1 MIQFEYRTKVY
12 YKDVDQM
19 GIVYYARYYEYF
31 EAARTELLK
40 SLGIYVTA
48 IEDDGYLLPVITSH
62 CDYKVGANFEDTLL
76 VNTIIKELPNPR
88 LRIEY
93 EVHGDNSDELLVTGY
108 TMHAFTDKS
117 GKAVKPPKQLVD
129 TLRQNF

>member
-12 YKDVDQM
+12 YKDIDQM

-40 SLGIYVTA
+40 SLGIHVTA

-62 CDYKVGANFEDTLL
+62 CDYKVGANFEDTLV
-76 VNTIIKELPNPR
+76 VNIIINELPKPR
-88 LRIEY
+88 LRIDY
-93 EVHGDNSDELLVTGY
+93 EVHRDNSDELLVSGY
-108 TMHAFTDKS
+108 TIHAFTDKS
-117 GKAVKPPKQLVD
+117 GKAVKPPKQLMEA
-129 TLRQNF
+129 LRKNF

>member
-1 MIQFEYRTKVY
+1 MIQFHYRTKVC

-40 SLGIYVTA
+40 SLGIHVTA

-76 VNTIIKELPNPR
+76 VNTIIKELPKPR
-88 LRIEY
+88 LQIEY
-93 EVHGDNSDELLVTGY
+93 EVHRDLSLI
-108 TMHAFTDKS
+108 HI
-117 GKAVKPPKQLVD
+117 
-129 TLRQNF
+129 

>member
-40 SLGIYVTA
+40 SLGIRVTV
-48 IEDDGYLLPVITSH
+48 IENEGYLLPVITSH
-62 CDYKVGANFEDTLL
+62 CDYKVGANFEDTL
-76 VNTIIKELPNPR
+76 VINTIINDQPKSR
-88 LRIEY
+88 LRIDY
-93 EVHGDNSDELLVTGY
+93 EIHRDNSDGLLVSGY
-108 TMHAFTDKS
+108 TLHAFTDKS
-117 GKAVKPPKQLVD
+117 GKAVKPPKQLLE
-129 TLRQNF
+129 TLKKNL

>member
-40 SLGIYVTA
+40 SLGIHVTV
-48 IEDDGYLLPVITSH
+48 IENEGYLLPVVTSH
-62 CDYKVGANFEDTLL
+62 CDYKVGAKFEDTLV
-76 VNTIIKELPNPR
+76 VNTIIKDLPKSRLSLSNCTGIVVLQMTKHWLAEL
-88 LRIEY
+88 
-93 EVHGDNSDELLVTGY
+93 
-108 TMHAFTDKS
+108 
-117 GKAVKPPKQLVD
+117 VKLMNAPL
-129 TLRQNF
+129 F